1 MYSKR
6 TSRLTA
12 DITLDTHNLLR
23 EACKKY
29 DAPKGKLLERMI
41 INFCGDAKPAHE
53 KPSRGIIV
61 ETSIEK
67 PKPVKRF
74 VPPTVVEVWG
84 YMIEKGC
91 KPDTQCTEAH
101 KFCDHFQ
108 SNGWKVGGKTKMVSW
123 KAAVRTWI
131 KNNASGQ
138 SRMYGKPAGKT
149 SGNLSA
155 CEAFING

>member
-74 VPPTVVEVWG
+74 VPPTVEEVRE
-84 YMIEKGC
+84 Y
-91 KPDTQCTEAH
+91 
-101 KFCDHFQ
+101 CDSRCNNVDPQNFVDHYTG
-108 SNGWKVGGKTKMVSW
+108 NGWIRGKTKVKCW
-123 KAAVRTWI
+123 KACVRTWEN
-131 KNNASGQ
+131 KD
-138 SRMYGKPAGKT
+138 KPAAVEKT
-149 SGNLSA
+149 SLKGKW
-155 CEAFING
+155 